1 MLNTYISITL
11 SYSSQR
17 KLSILK
23 KFKQFFKIAGY
34 FPAVDCNAALKSRTF
49 NY

>member
-1 MLNTYISITL
+1 MPPMLNTYISITL

-23 KFKQFFKIAGY
+23 KFKQFFNTTGY
-34 FPAVDCNAALKSRTF
+34 FPAVDCNAALK
-49 NY
+49 